1 MEISSS
7 NTPTQSSAGVEA
19 IKKATETQERDVL
32 KALESVKEESQKDIA
47 QKTGLGT
54 NLNLAG

>member
-7 NTPTQSSAGVEA
+7 NTPTQSSTGVEA
-19 IKKATETQERDVL
+19 IKKATEVQEKQIVNI
-32 KALESVKEESQKDIA
+32 LESANEQSQKEVA
-47 QKTGLGT
+47 QKTGLGN